1 MNEWTFAYSNPVRYT
16 DPEGTRPISECEIY
30 GVHTDDCKSLTLS
43 NWIDEKKAPPY
54 ITWFPTR
61 GISFADIRDYQDK
74 LYRAV
79 NGAQYKVA
87 SNWTGLCGL
96 ITIAAIL
103 DIPVRDLILT
113 DYMQVADRGNP
124 NYLTGGQLASFVN
137 LMYGENWDASYRIGD
152 DYEEN
157 AYRLLTDA
165 LSSNSYILPLV
176 EIVSG
181 SSLKEVGGK
190 VGITQRVFDGCNGSH
205 GSKICHWVAIT
216 GISRQWE
223 QSDPLS
229 EWNWI
234 RIYNPFD
241 NQKEYY
247 RWKNFKEAWFNVTK
261 RFSGVLLSPDP
272 AGAGDE

>member
-1 MNEWTFAYSNPVRYT
+1 MNEWVFAYDNPLRYT

-30 GVHTDDCKSLTLS
+30 GFHSDECKSLTLS
-43 NWIDEKKAPPY
+43 NWVDEKRAPPY
-54 ITWFPTR
+54 ITWFPSR
-61 GISFADIRDYQDK
+61 GISYADIRDYQDK

-124 NYLTGGQLASFVN
+124 NYLTGGQLAGFIN
-137 LMYGENWDASYRIGD
+137 EMYGVEWDAVYKIKE
-152 DYEEN
+152 DYN
-157 AYRLLTDA
+157 GSAYRLLNGY
-165 LSSNSYILPLV
+165 LENNSYVLPLV

-181 SSLKEVGGK
+181 SSTKEVGGK
-190 VGITQRVFDGCNGSH
+190 VGLTQRTYDGCNGSD

-216 GISRQWE
+216 GMSRQWDK
-223 QSDPLS
+223 SNPDS
-229 EWNWI
+229 VWNWI
-234 RIYNPFD
+234 RIFNPFD

-247 RWKNFKEAWFNVTK
+247 RWSSFKEAWFSVTK
-261 RFSGVLLSPDP
+261 RFSEVILSPDP
-272 AGAGDE
+272 AGARDE